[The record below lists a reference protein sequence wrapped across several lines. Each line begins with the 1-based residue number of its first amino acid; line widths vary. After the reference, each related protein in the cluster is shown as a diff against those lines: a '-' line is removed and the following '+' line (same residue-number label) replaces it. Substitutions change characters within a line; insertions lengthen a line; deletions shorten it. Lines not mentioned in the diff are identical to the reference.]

1 MRDHRKATL
10 PIIARE
16 SSPSNDKA
24 NEKAGA
30 EEYEEKIREMR
41 AKTRTAADG
50 RVSERVRI
58 DAINKLNYLLRQ
70 TLLHKALSH
79 IHPQKKN

>member
-1 MRDHRKATL
+1 MTRQT
-10 PIIARE
+10 
-16 SSPSNDKA
+16 
-24 NEKAGA
+24 EKAGA
-30 EEYEEKIREMR
+30 EEYEEKIREREMR

-79 IHPQKKN
+79 IHPQKKKLIS

>member
-30 EEYEEKIREMR
+30 EEYEEKIRER
-41 AKTRTAADG
+41 
-50 RVSERVRI
+50 ER
-58 DAINKLNYLLRQ
+58 DE
-70 TLLHKALSH
+70 S
-79 IHPQKKN
+79 